1 MKIKMKKIAII
12 LCCAILALGADA
24 QIYRSVSRKIER
36 IKPPKEK
43 RVYDNDWGHDWFI
56 KAGAGVLIGDIVTV
70 KYDVK
75 GGYRKQIHGSGLYFG
90 GQIGLTN
97 AIIEKYYRYNITNNG
112 FSKFDDSV
120 HHPALLFEPMFGI
133 KYRISNTTSF
143 DAHIACG
150 YERVLSTESATDIW
164 ANGNLNRL
172 AAEIG
177 IGFWF
182 NRFFVGLETQNSFS
196 DYQADFGVAA
206 NLGFR
211 F

>member
-1 MKIKMKKIAII
+1 MKNNMKKIVAV
-12 LCCAILALGADA
+12 LFCAILALGVDA

-36 IKPPKEK
+36 IKTPKEK
-43 RVYDNDWGHDWFI
+43 RVYDNDWGHDWFV
-56 KAGAGVLIGDIVTV
+56 KAGAGVLVFQGVYV
-70 KYDVK
+70 KYNVK

-97 AIIEKYYRYNITNNG
+97 AEIEKYYGYNITDSG
-112 FSKFDDSV
+112 FSKFDGYV
-120 HHPALLFEPMFGI
+120 HHPALIFEPMFGI
-133 KYRISNTTSF
+133 KYRFSGTTSV

-150 YERVLSTESATDIW
+150 YERVLSTIKATGIW
-164 ANGNLNRL
+164 DNANLNRV
-172 AAEIG
+172 AVEAG

-182 NRFFVGLETQNSFS
+182 NRIFVGLESQNSVS
-196 DYQADFGVAA
+196 DWRFDFGVAA

>member
-1 MKIKMKKIAII
+1 MKKIVAV
-12 LCCAILALGADA
+12 LFCAILALGVDA

-36 IKPPKEK
+36 IKTPKEK
-43 RVYDNDWGHDWFI
+43 RVYDNDWGHDWFV
-56 KAGAGVLIGDIVTV
+56 KAGAGVLIGDIITV

-97 AIIEKYYRYNITNNG
+97 AVIEKRIYHDSYYYPFYYYDYEDT
-112 FSKFDDSV
+112 
-120 HHPALLFEPMFGI
+120 HMPALLLEPMFGI
-133 KYRISNTTSF
+133 KYRFSGTTSV

-150 YERVLSTESATDIW
+150 YERLLSTKEATGTW
-164 ANGNLNRL
+164 ANGNLNRI
-172 AAEIG
+172 AAEVG
-177 IGFWF
+177 LGFWF
-182 NRFFVGLETQNSFS
+182 NRFFIGLETQNSFS
-196 DYQADFGVAA
+196 DYTADFGLAA

>member
-1 MKIKMKKIAII
+1 MKKFII
-12 LCCAILALGADA
+12 LSLLCVCCITGSNA

-36 IKPPKEK
+36 IKTPKEK
-43 RVYDNDWGHDWFI
+43 RVYDNDWGHDWFV
-56 KAGAGVLIGDIVTV
+56 KAGAGVLIGDICAV
-70 KYDVK
+70 KYNVK

-97 AIIEKYYRYNITNNG
+97 AVIEKREIHYYDYPFYHYDYNDT
-112 FSKFDDSV
+112 
-120 HHPALLFEPMFGI
+120 HMPALLFEPMFGI
-133 KYRISNTTSF
+133 KYRFSGTTSV

-150 YERVLSTESATDIW
+150 YERLLSTKEATGTW

-177 IGFWF
+177 LGFWF
-182 NRFFVGLETQNSFS
+182 NRFFIGLETQNSFS
-196 DYQADFGVAA
+196 DYTADFGLAA